1 MKQAR
6 EQAVSRDE
14 NTGMTRKRGNM
25 AARAKKVGGETNAP
39 ENTDTKSAGQQEELT
54 LEQAL
59 QQLDEVMERLEG
71 KDLPLTDAFHLYQ
84 QGMQLVKQCNDS
96 IDKVEKQLIVLE
108 EEGI

>member
-1 MKQAR
+1 
-6 EQAVSRDE
+6 
-14 NTGMTRKRGNM
+14 M
-25 AARAKKVGGETNAP
+25 AARAKKGSGETSAP
-39 ENTDTKSAGQQEELT
+39 ENKNIEPREEQQELT